1 MKVLL
6 GIGGSDESRR
16 ALDETVERAA
26 ETGDDLTIAIFEKS
40 GTQRRS
46 RQKTEEIAE
55 EKLEEARVDA
65 TIRHVTGD
73 PGSRLVQIAESES
86 FDQLVIGG
94 GESSPMGKIQLGS
107 ITEFVLL
114 NAQITVKLVR

>member
-16 ALDETVERAA
+16 ALDETVARAA
-26 ETGDDLTIAIFEKS
+26 ATDDELTIAIFEKPGVPRDS
-40 GTQRRS
+40 DEIEAMARERLD
-46 RQKTEEIAE
+46 EEG
-55 EKLEEARVDA
+55 VDA
-65 TIRHVTGD
+65 TIRHVDGD
-73 PGSRLVQIAESES
+73 PGSRLVEIAEADG

-94 GESSPMGKIQLGS
+94 GEVSPMGKIQLGS

-114 NAQITVKLVR
+114 NAQVTVKLVR